1 MHKRQDDLL
10 QDAMIAA
17 TALVHGL
24 TVVTRDL
31 RDFRDFDVSLLDPFR
46 PA

>member
-24 TVVTRDL
+24 TVVTRNL
-31 RDFRDFDVSLLDPFR
+31 RDFKVFDVPLLDPFQ
-46 PA
+46 PV